1 MKQGYAYSLTSIALY
16 IVIILFGDNL
26 FRSSISVQPTPETKA
41 IQYRYISPYITISNF
56 DHYFREAGEILD
68 YDWKL
73 IAAIAHT
80 ESRFDSTAR
89 SGAGACGIMQVMP
102 RTLRRQG
109 VPDSLHMEPRNNIM
123 AATSLL
129 KDLDRIFRRITNK
142 EERTNFVLASY
153 NAGIGEISDAMRL
166 AEKYGR
172 NRYKWENNV
181 DTFLILKSQPQYY
194 NDSLCKNGDFKD
206 WQQTLSFVKKVKRTW
221 QEYEQL
227 QQAYNDSVFEILQ
240 SDTTVKI
247 RKEKH

>member
-1 MKQGYAYSLTSIALY
+1 MKQGRTYSLASTVLFIA
-16 IVIILFGDNL
+16 ILIFGDKL
-26 FRSSISVQPTPETKA
+26 FSPLTGEPKPSENGIPEK
-41 IQYRYISPYITISNF
+41 IYISPYITISNF
-56 DHYFREAGEILD
+56 DKYFRESGRILD

-102 RTLRRQG
+102 RTLRQHG
-109 VPDSLHMEPRNNIM
+109 VPDSLHMDPRSNIM
-123 AATSLL
+123 AATSLI
-129 KDLDRIFRRITNK
+129 KDLDRIFRRIADK

-181 DTFLILKSQPQYY
+181 DTFLILKSRPEYY

-206 WQQTLSFVKKVKRTW
+206 WKQTLSFVKKVKRTW
-221 QEYEQL
+221 QRYDQL
-227 QQAYNDSVFEILQ
+227 QQKYNDSVFDILQNDSTVEILK
-240 SDTTVKI
+240 DKY
-247 RKEKH
+247 